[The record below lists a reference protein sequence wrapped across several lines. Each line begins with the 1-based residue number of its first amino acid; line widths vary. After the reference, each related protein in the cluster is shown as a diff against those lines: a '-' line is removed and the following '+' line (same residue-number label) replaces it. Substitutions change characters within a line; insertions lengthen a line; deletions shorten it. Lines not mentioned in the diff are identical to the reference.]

1 MLTKTICFLW
11 LCLLGINPCQGQT
24 GFFMSP
30 GQKQVDIPFEFSN
43 NFIILTVTMN
53 GTFPLRFIFDTG
65 AEHTILSKR
74 EISDLLKVQYEREF
88 RVKGS
93 DLKTDLIAYL
103 VRKVRFDIPNKV
115 VAPREDILVLEEDY
129 FRFEE
134 YAGVNVHGI
143 MSANVFS
150 KYVTRINYERRIITL
165 FDRSVFKQRIDGFSP
180 IPVEVF
186 RNKMYVNTLMQ
197 PLRDSSTVVKLLID
211 TGAGLP
217 LLMFSN
223 THPLVKPPQNAIVA
237 NIGMGL
243 GGYLEGFTGRIT
255 RLQMGPFSQSNI
267 VTYFQTL
274 DTAGVNLEYLNGRNG
289 LIGNALLSRFVVIL
303 DYHDSKIWLKP
314 GKDYK
319 DKFPYD
325 RSGLNLI
332 TSGSSLNTFIVQSVL
347 PNSPASEVGIQ
358 KGDQILR
365 IGAMPVNVLTLSDLQ
380 RILQKKPGK
389 KIRLVVRREGKRIRT
404 TLKLRDL
411 I

>member
-1 MLTKTICFLW
+1 MLTKATCFLCW
-11 LCLLGINPCQGQT
+11 CLLWVSPAKAQS
-24 GFFMSP
+24 GFFMPP
-30 GQKQVDIPFEFSN
+30 GQKQMDIPFEFTN
-43 NFIILTVTMN
+43 NFIILTITMN
-53 GTFPLRFIFDTG
+53 GTFPLRFIYDTG

-74 EISDLLKVQYEREF
+74 QISDMLQVQYEREF

-103 VRKVRFDIPNKV
+103 ARRIRFDIPDKV

-143 MSANVFS
+143 LSANIFS
-150 KYVTRINYERRIITL
+150 KYILRINYDRHIITL
-165 FDRSVFKQRIDGFSP
+165 YEPSAFKMRDEGYFP
-180 IPVEVF
+180 IPVEVY
-186 RNKMYVNTLMQ
+186 RNKLYIKTKLQLV
-197 PLRDSSTVVKLLID
+197 RDSSVDVKLLVD

-223 THPLVKPPQNAIVA
+223 THPLVHPPEGAIVS

-243 GGYLEGFTGRIT
+243 GGYLEGFTGRVSNIE
-255 RLQMGPFSQSNI
+255 LGPFSQSNV

-289 LIGNALLSRFVVIL
+289 LIGNAMLSRFSVIL
-303 DYHDSKIWLKP
+303 DYSNSTMWLKP
-314 GKDYK
+314 AKHFEK
-319 DKFPYD
+319 EFLYD

-332 TSGSSLNTFIVQSVL
+332 ASGSSLNAFTVQSVIA
-347 PNSPASEVGIQ
+347 NSPATDAGIQ
-358 KGDQILR
+358 KGDRLIRVGL
-365 IGAMPVNVLTLSDLQ
+365 APASLFSLSDLQ
-380 RILQKKPGK
+380 RILQKRPGK
-389 KIRLVVRREGKRIRT
+389 KIKIVIRREGKRYT
-404 TLKLRDL
+404 KVLKLRDL